1 MRKYLNIL
9 IGYLRLLKEEVL
21 NGNRIK
27 LGGFCY
33 CISSGV
39 KFKINKVGKCIIGNK
54 NWLSEN
60 CIFEWAVNLVLVIYN
75 NFFNSNCK
83 IVSLC
88 KVEIGNNN
96 LFGPNM
102 IIVDH
107 NHKYEDKNT
116 LICKQGFTSS
126 PIKIGSN
133 IWIGGNVIICEG
145 VTIVD
150 RVVVGA
156 NSVVTHDLLE
166 SGVYAGS
173 PARKIKDI

>member
-9 IGYLRLLKEEVL
+9 IGYLCLLKEEVL

-27 LGGFCY
+27 LRGFFY
-33 CISSGV
+33 CICSGV
-39 KFKINKVGKCIIGNK
+39 KFKIKKGGECTIGNK

-60 CIFEWAVNLVLVIYN
+60 CIFECSGELTIGYN
-75 NFFNSNCK
+75 NFFNANCK
-83 IVSLC
+83 IVAFS
-88 KVEIGNNN
+88 KIEIGDNN
-96 LFGPNM
+96 LFGPNV

-107 NHKYEDKNT
+107 NHKYEDKT
-116 LICKQGFTSS
+116 KFICKQGFTSS

-133 IWIGGNVIICEG
+133 IWIGGRVTICEG